1 MNNNLEYYNK
11 MRSVPKE
18 ATKAIEAGRL
28 KGKSDIN
35 PMWRIRT
42 LTETFGPCGIGW
54 YYEITK
60 QWQEQYCEEVK
71 AFCNINLYVKIDG
84 EWSKPIAGTGG
95 STLVEISKNGA
106 YVNDEGFKMALT
118 DALSVSMKSL
128 GVAADIYFAAGAS
141 YGTKYESG
149 NSNPAPTHAQKNVL
163 KPASSLTDKEQDDL
177 WAAIDEIKRCKSRDE
192 LDDIGRKWKGFYI
205 IEEFVKAGQVKAQQL
220 TNEGK

>member
-1 MNNNLEYYNK
+1 MENLEFYNK

-60 QWQEQYCEEVK
+60 QWQEQYGQEVK
-71 AFCNINLYVKIDG
+71 AFCNINLYVKVEG

-95 STLVEISKNGA
+95 STLVEISKNGP

-149 NSNPAPTHAQKNVL
+149 SSDPAPKNSQKNTL
-163 KPASSLTDKEQDDL
+163 KPASSLTEKEREDL
-177 WAAIDEIKRCKSRDE
+177 NLAIDEIKRSKSREE
-192 LDDIGRKWKGFYI
+192 LQNVAERWKGFYI
-205 IEEFVKAGQVKAQQL
+205 IEEFVKAGQVKSQQL
-220 TNEGK
+220 VNMGL

>member
-1 MNNNLEYYNK
+1 MDNNLEFYDK
-11 MRSVPKE
+11 MRSVPDE
-18 ATKAIEAGRL
+18 AKKLIEAGRL

-60 QWQEQYCEEVK
+60 QWQETYGQEVK
-71 AFCNINLYVKIDG
+71 AFCNINLYVKTDG

-95 STLVEISKNGA
+95 STLVEISKNGV

-128 GVAADIYFAAGAS
+128 GVAADVYFEAGAK
-141 YGTKYESG
+141 YGTKYESRDTA
-149 NSNPAPTHAQKNVL
+149 PAAP
-163 KPASSLTDKEQDDL
+163 
-177 WAAIDEIKRCKSRDE
+177 
-192 LDDIGRKWKGFYI
+192 
-205 IEEFVKAGQVKAQQL
+205 AQQL
-220 TNEGK
+220 TEEQRDNLELALQEIKEAKSLQELTDVANRWSGFMSLREFVAAGQARRSELMQKK

>member
-1 MNNNLEYYNK
+1 MENLEFYNK

-60 QWQEQYCEEVK
+60 QWQEQYGQEVK
-71 AFCNINLYVKIDG
+71 AFCNINLYVKVDG

-95 STLVEISKNGA
+95 STLVEISKNGP

-149 NSNPAPTHAQKNVL
+149 NNTPAPKL
-163 KPASSLTDKEQDDL
+163 SEKEQDDL
-177 WAAIDEIKRCKSRDE
+177 ALAIDEINHCKSMDE
-192 LDDIGRKWKGFYI
+192 LADIAKKWKGFENVPAYL
-205 IEEFVKAGQVKAQQL
+205 KAGQVKKQEL
-220 TNEGK
+220 LNEGK

>member
-1 MNNNLEYYNK
+1 MENLEFYNK

-35 PMWRIRT
+35 PMWRIQT

-60 QWQEQYCEEVK
+60 QWQEVYGQEVK
-71 AFCNINLYVKIDG
+71 AFCNINLYVKVDG

-149 NSNPAPTHAQKNVL
+149 NSDPAPKL
-163 KPASSLTDKEQDDL
+163 SEKEQDDL
-177 WAAIDEIKRCKSRDE
+177 ALAIDEIKHCRSIAE
-192 LDDIGRKWKGFYI
+192 LESVAGKWKGFYKI
-205 IEEFVKAGQVKAQQL
+205 PEFVRAGQVKKQEL
-220 TNEGK
+220 LNEGK